1 MSAKMNLWG
10 LLTKNKQSLT
20 QSQLTTTNYYMWLK
34 LLCMSM
40 FDWKGL
46 PDTINIDYLEET
58 LFDNG
63 RLIFFKDDVLG
74 YLALKCIPDGAIN
87 VYGEPVSFYVSVP
100 GYQSKVH
107 LIPGLNSVII
117 KNNQLIEPSQYAVG
131 GFASRLAE
139 TERTIDINIKAQKT
153 PFIIPVPSDKALLT
167 LRNAYKQIADGE
179 PVLFLDKD
187 MLAGAGIS
195 VLNTDAPY
203 VVDKLDT
210 HKMNLWNDALTFLG
224 ISNAN
229 TEKKERLITDEVK
242 ANDQLIQM
250 SANVMLLKRQQAAAE
265 INKLFPDLRVTVDLK
280 STQALEPEE
289 DTEDT
294 DDGEV
299 YN

>member
-20 QSQLTTTNYYMWLK
+20 QNQLTATNYYMWLK

-87 VYGEPVSFYVSVP
+87 VYGEPVSFSVSVP

-131 GFASRLAE
+131 SFASRLAE

-187 MLAGAGIS
+187 MLAGEGIS

>member
-20 QSQLTTTNYYMWLK
+20 QNQLTATNYYMWLK

-87 VYGEPVSFYVSVP
+87 VYGEPVSFSVSVP

-107 LIPGLNSVII
+107 LIPGVNSVII

-131 GFASRLAE
+131 SFASRLAE

-250 SANVMLLKRQQAAAE
+250 SANVMLLKRQQAATE

-280 STQALEPEE
+280 STQALEPDE

>member
-20 QSQLTTTNYYMWLK
+20 QNQLTATNYYMWLK

-87 VYGEPVSFYVSVP
+87 VYGEPVSFSVSVP

-131 GFASRLAE
+131 SFASRLAE